1 MSILVWYASCSFQWR
16 MLTKKITMLRWI
28 SMGAYDSRQYSAY
41 EAWKQVVRKR
51 QKIIL
56 SPQYREA
63 MHDECMMA
71 LMFGFTAPLLDKIL
85 RYSLP
90 SEYEFVMDLFS
101 DDIEI
106 TISNGNLVISNWRK
120 TIEPVPSLR
129 RWKQCLSVAVKTR
142 KAQKINKMGVPKIK
156 TKDVV
161 ETLRGILVKT
171 LRRNSHLQDSWIIL
185 IRGLAPGLCIH
196 RTCLSLKICYFLLQ
210 SSYGIIV

>member
-1 MSILVWYASCSFQWR
+1 
-16 MLTKKITMLRWI
+16 
-28 SMGAYDSRQYSAY
+28 MGAYNSRQYSAY

-71 LMFGFTAPLLDKIL
+71 LMFGLTAPLLDKIL

-106 TISNGNLVISNWRK
+106 TISNGNLVISN
-120 TIEPVPSLR
+120 
-129 RWKQCLSVAVKTR
+129 
-142 KAQKINKMGVPKIK
+142 
-156 TKDVV
+156 
-161 ETLRGILVKT
+161 
-171 LRRNSHLQDSWIIL
+171 
-185 IRGLAPGLCIH
+185 
-196 RTCLSLKICYFLLQ
+196 
-210 SSYGIIV
+210 